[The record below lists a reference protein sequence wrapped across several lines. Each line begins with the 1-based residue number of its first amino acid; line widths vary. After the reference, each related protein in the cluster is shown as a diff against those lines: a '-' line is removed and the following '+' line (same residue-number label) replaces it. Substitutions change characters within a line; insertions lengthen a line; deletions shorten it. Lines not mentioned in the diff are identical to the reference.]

1 MRKKRKTKAAQ
12 ENASA
17 EKASLAPAAIGSQ
30 LEQALRTAGL
40 QKLPDKKLPD
50 GKKAAAVAK
59 QGLAKLGPA
68 KLGPAKPAPAMSLAK
83 PAPAEPPPLRPRSP
97 YTPGEL
103 AALGDAYRG
112 ARPIKRKSPV
122 LHRVGPKPQP
132 RAVDPVA
139 VAADREARER
149 LGALV
154 AGDVRFDVQLERDGY
169 VQALRQGGSR
179 KLLAAVQS
187 SSFAPDATLD
197 LHGLHAPEAAT
208 RVHDFVRHEHKRG
221 ARKILIIV
229 GKGSHS
235 ADGTSVLGPVTRD
248 ALTRGGAAPLVQ
260 AFATAHSVHGGR
272 GALAILLR

>member
-17 EKASLAPAAIGSQ
+17 EKASLAPGPIGSQ
-30 LEQALRTAGL
+30 LEEALRTAGL
-40 QKLPDKKLPD
+40 QKLPDKKTHVP
-50 GKKAAAVAK
+50 VAK
-59 QGLAKLGPA
+59 QGPA
-68 KLGPAKPAPAMSLAK
+68 KPAPAKPAPAMSVAKSLATD
-83 PAPAEPPPLRPRSP
+83 PPPRPRSP
-97 YTPGEL
+97 YTAGEL

-122 LHRVGPKPQP
+122 LHRVGPKPGP

-154 AGDVRFDVQLERDGY
+154 AGDVRFEVQLERDGY
-169 VQALRQGGSR
+169 VQALRQGASR

-197 LHGLHAPEAAT
+197 LHGFHAPEAAT

-221 ARKILIIV
+221 ARRILIIV

-235 ADGTSVLGPVTRD
+235 EDGTSVLGPVTRD

-260 AFATAHSVHGGR
+260 AFATAHSAHGGR